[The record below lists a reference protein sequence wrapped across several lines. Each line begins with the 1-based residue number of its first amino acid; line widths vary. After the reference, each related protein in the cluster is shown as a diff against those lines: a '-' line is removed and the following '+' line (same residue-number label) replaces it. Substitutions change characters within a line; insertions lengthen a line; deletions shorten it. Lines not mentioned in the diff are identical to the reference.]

1 MKPRLLAL
9 TLATV
14 LAAAAPAA
22 GATRMV
28 ATTSDLAQLV
38 SAVGEDLVEVETLV
52 PPASDPEAFEPRPRD
67 LDKLQRAELIVR
79 VGLGYDYWLD
89 KLLVQAGNPRLR
101 RGGPGYVDGSAGI
114 PLLDVRSAS
123 GPNDAGHAHG
133 AANPHYWLDPQNAVI
148 ITGGIAEALIAS
160 FPAERARLV
169 ANRNR
174 FVSELTRRIAAWTE
188 QAAAFA
194 GASFIAYHNSWP
206 YFARRFRLNVVDFIE
221 LKPGISPSPA
231 RIAKLIADGRRNQVR
246 AVLHEPYEPEE
257 ASRLLAERLG
267 IPVVTLATS
276 VASVP
281 GTNNYFALF
290 DHNLTSLGT
299 AIAKAR

>member
-1 MKPRLLAL
+1 MRLRLLAL
-9 TLATV
+9 ALATA
-14 LAAAAPAA
+14 LAAVPAA
-22 GATRMV
+22 GATRIV
-28 ATTSDLAQLV
+28 ATTSDLAQLA

-67 LDKLQRAELIVR
+67 LDKLQRAELVIR
-79 VGLGYDYWLD
+79 VGLGYDFWLD

-101 RGGPGYVDGSAGI
+101 RGGSGYVDGSVGI

-123 GPNDAGHAHG
+123 VSNDAGHAHG
-133 AANPHYWLDPQNAVI
+133 AANPHYWLDPQNAVV

-160 FPAERARLV
+160 LPADRARLV
-169 ANRNR
+169 ASHGK
-174 FVSELTRRIAAWTE
+174 FVNELTRRIAAWTE

-194 GASFIAYHNSWP
+194 GTRFIAYHNSWP
-206 YFARRFRLNVVDFIE
+206 YFARRFRLNIVDFIE
-221 LKPGISPSPA
+221 LKPGIPPSPA
-231 RIAKLIADGRRNQVR
+231 RLAKLIADGRQNQVS

-257 ASRLLAERLG
+257 SSRLLAEKLA

-276 VASVP
+276 VGSLP
-281 GTNNYFALF
+281 GANNYFALF
-290 DHNLTSLGT
+290 DYNLTSLGT